1 MGKENIAMGAKALST
16 GDKMLRLMKDSRIG
30 ISYLKGMELGVLV
43 DSVLEQGIR
52 DNGFYE

>member
-16 GDKMLRLMKDSRIG
+16 GDKILHLMKDSRIG
-30 ISYLKGMELGVLV
+30 ISDLKGVELGVLV
-43 DSVLEQGIR
+43 DSVLEQGIK